1 MKNII
6 KGALCSLA
14 ISSAM
19 LMSCGKDEDPNII
32 YNDIDSIAKLKS
44 EVVEQLVTNTVSM
57 KSDDLIK
64 VNVGEPFKLF
74 ENGEYNNV
82 FSSVT
87 SVVTVDSKG
96 VVTPKALGS
105 AKIYVGI
112 DNKIAK
118 TYQVLSLD
126 NSKDYCYDYKRNKF
140 STPRI
145 EEAGK
150 GGDNL
155 YQVVF
160 CLDDS
165 RDYYLIAS
173 FESSANNLEE
183 FLKDQSAKFVKDQSS
198 FYNDDDYFDLKSAEN
213 VSLTKNADGNLVFH
227 INFVSNEYGEEVQY
241 ELNFICVEQKH
252 SK

>member
-57 KSDDLIK
+57 KSDDFIK

-82 FSSVT
+82 FSSDT

-96 VVTPKALGS
+96 VVTANNLGT
-105 AKIYVGI
+105 AQIYVGI

-126 NSKDYCYDYKRNKF
+126 NSKNYCYDYKENKF
-140 STPRI
+140 STPI
-145 EEAGK
+145 IDEAWNSNG
-150 GGDNL
+150 NL
-155 YQVVF
+155 FIAF

-183 FLKDQSAKFVKDQSS
+183 FLKDQSAKFVKDKSS
-198 FYNDDDYFDLKSAEN
+198 FYNDEDYFDLKSAEN
-213 VSLTKNADGNLVFH
+213 VSLTKNVDGNLVFH
-227 INFVSNEYGEEVQY
+227 INFVSNEYGKEVQY
-241 ELNFICVEQKH
+241 ELNFISVGQKH